1 MTRVTYPLLGIVA
14 MLALAGCGAGAQAG
28 APTWIPAPSF
38 NGEGQQP
45 SAIPNLPTPSA
56 PSPSAGAG
64 NPTPPSS
71 SATGTDS
78 AVVATKLTSPDGIA
92 ILPDGSALVGE
103 RSTGRIVQVQPQ
115 PNQPVLTIRT
125 LTGLSTS
132 GGGGLLDL
140 ALSPTYSQDN
150 LIFAYIT
157 TATDNRVVDF
167 TLNGPVTPVLT
178 GIPSGASDNAGRIT
192 FGSDNR
198 LYIGTGDA
206 GQPTLAADPASLA
219 GKVLRVSEIG
229 QPASGNPSAS
239 SPVFTS
245 GHRDVVGLCTVPT
258 TGLLLAVEPKGVK
271 GLENVNVLSAGANY
285 GWPNATSAS
294 KAPLSSLPVGYGSP
308 GGCAVENST
317 LYVTSLDGSA
327 LLGAT
332 LTLTGKAP
340 TLSTFTVYLKNR
352 YGRLL
357 NVIAAPDG
365 ALWLTTSNRDGHG
378 KPVAADER
386 VLRIQGP
393 AGNSSY
399 PG

>member
-1 MTRVTYPLLGIVA
+1 MPRVAYPLVA
-14 MLALAGCGAGAQAG
+14 LASMLALAACGAGAQAG
-28 APTWIPAPSF
+28 APTWVPAPSF

-45 SAIPNLPTPSA
+45 SAIPNVPIPSA
-56 PSPSAGAG
+56 PSSPGAP
-64 NPTPPSS
+64 NSPAPQSS
-71 SATGTDS
+71 SASPVDG
-78 AVVATKLTSPDGIA
+78 AVVATQLTSPNGIV

-103 RSTGRIVQVQPQ
+103 RTTGRIVQVQPQ
-115 PNQPVLTIRT
+115 PNHPVLTVRT
-125 LTGLSTS
+125 LTGLSTR

-140 ALSPTYSQDN
+140 ALSPTYAQDN

-178 GIPSGASDNAGRIT
+178 GIPIGGSDNSGRIT
-192 FGSDNR
+192 FGSDNQ
-198 LYIGTGDA
+198 LYVGTGDA
-206 GQPTLAADPASLA
+206 GEPSLAADSASLA

-229 QPASGNPSAS
+229 QPATGNPYPS
-239 SPVFTS
+239 SPVFAS

-258 TGLLLAVEPKGVK
+258 TDLLLAVDIK
-271 GLENVNVLSAGANY
+271 GLNGRENVNVLSPGANY
-285 GWPNATSAS
+285 GWPNPSGSS
-294 KAPLSSLPVGYGSP
+294 KPALSSLPVAYSSP
-308 GGCAVENST
+308 GGCAVVDGT
-317 LYVTSLDGSA
+317 FYVTSLDGTA
-327 LLGAT
+327 LLGAS
-332 LTLTGKAP
+332 LTLTGAAP
-340 TLSTFTVYLKNR
+340 KLSTFTVYLHER

-386 VLRIQGP
+386 VLRIPPP
-393 AGNSSY
+393 AGHSAY